1 MSTILV
7 TGGAGFIGANF
18 VRYVCEHTP
27 YSVVNLDALTYAA
40 NPESVNDLDPTR
52 HRLVE
57 GDICDG
63 EFVGQL
69 MKQHTPVAVVHFAA
83 ESHVDRS
90 IDGPGAF
97 IRTNINGTQSMLDQA
112 LAYWSGLEGEKK
124 DRFRFIHIST
134 DEVYGSLALDEP
146 AFDEHHQY
154 APNSPYAASK
164 AAADHLAR
172 AWHKTYGL
180 PVITTNCSNNYGPY
194 QFPEKL
200 IPLMLINAL
209 NGKALPVYGD
219 GQQRRDW
226 LYVTDHCLAILRV
239 LEAGQ
244 PGRVYNIGG
253 DAETTNLEVVHGLCD
268 LLDERLGD
276 HGQRR
281 GLIEYVTDRPGHD
294 RRYAINASR
303 IKTELGWSPQVS
315 FSEGLKR
322 TVDWYLNNQQ
332 WWQRIQD
339 GRYRQERLGLRS
351 VADIGSGG

>member
-18 VRYVCEHTP
+18 VRHVLEHTTHR
-27 YSVVNLDALTYAA
+27 VINLDALTYAA
-40 NPESVNDLDPTR
+40 NPESLSDLDPSR
-52 HRLVE
+52 HQLVE
-57 GDICDG
+57 GDINDERLVC
-63 EFVGQL
+63 ELLATHQPQF
-69 MKQHTPVAVVHFAA
+69 VVHFAA

-97 IRTNINGTQSMLDQA
+97 IRTNINGTQTMLDQA
-112 LAYWSGLEGEKK
+112 LAHWSGLPAERQ
-124 DRFRFIHIST
+124 DAFRFIHIST
-134 DEVYGSLALDEP
+134 DEVYGTLAPEAP

-209 NGKALPVYGD
+209 NGKPLPVYGD
-219 GQQRRDW
+219 GQQCRDW
-226 LYVTDHCLAILRV
+226 LFVTDHCRAI
-239 LEAGQ
+239 EAAMNHGQ

-253 DAETTNLEVVHGLCD
+253 DAEMTNLDVVHVLCD
-268 LLDERLGD
+268 LLD
-276 HGQRR
+276 QRVPLDR
-281 GLIEYVTDRPGHD
+281 PRRELIEFVQDRPGHD
-294 RRYAINASR
+294 RRYAINAQR
-303 IKTELGWSPQVS
+303 IQSELGWAPQMT
-315 FSEGLKR
+315 FEEGIKA
-322 TVDWYLNNQQ
+322 TVAWYLDNPT

-339 GRYRQERLGLRS
+339 GRYRQQRLGLS
-351 VADIGSGG
+351 AVNTP